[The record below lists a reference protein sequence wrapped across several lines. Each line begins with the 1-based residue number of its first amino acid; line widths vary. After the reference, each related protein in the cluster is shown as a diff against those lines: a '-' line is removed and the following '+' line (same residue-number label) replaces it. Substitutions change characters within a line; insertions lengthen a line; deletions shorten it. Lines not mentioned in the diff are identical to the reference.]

1 MHPIIDKYN
10 ALAGTAIALLT
21 AIFGTYWYVFAAY
34 LVCTVLDYVTG
45 IIKARFLH
53 KESSSVGLKGI
64 IKKLGYWI
72 IIAVAF
78 LVSDVF
84 VRMGRDLWQ
93 MDFSFMEFIGWFTL
107 GSLCI
112 NEIRSILEN
121 LVESGLHVPK
131 LLTKGLDVAEK
142 MLEKQDER
150 EI

>member
-107 GSLCI
+107 GCLLI

-142 MLEKQDER
+142 LLEKEDLDR
-150 EI
+150 

>member
-1 MHPIIDKYN
+1 MHPIIDKVN

-21 AIFGTYWYVFAAY
+21 ALFGTYWYVFAAY

-45 IIKARFLH
+45 LIKAKVLH

-72 IIAVAF
+72 IIALAF
-78 LVSDVF
+78 LVSEVF
-84 VRMGRDLWQ
+84 VRMGNDLWR

-107 GSLCI
+107 GCLII

-121 LVESGLHVPK
+121 LVESGLRVPK
-131 LLTKGLDVAEK
+131 LLIKGLDVAEK
-142 MLEKQDER
+142 MLEKEDFKEK
-150 EI
+150 